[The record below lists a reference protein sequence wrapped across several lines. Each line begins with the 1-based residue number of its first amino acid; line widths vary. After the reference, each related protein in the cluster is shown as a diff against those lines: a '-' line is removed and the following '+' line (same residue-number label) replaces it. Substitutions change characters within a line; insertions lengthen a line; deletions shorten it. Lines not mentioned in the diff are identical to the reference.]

1 MLPVAANFRLLALAR
16 LLNGSGEVRLGKSDA
31 HPRFDPGAPV
41 HDGPLDGAG
50 LRPHHGA
57 RAGVVRDASANRLV
71 QCAPARSFSVQQSFP
86 TDHPKPLIQRPIGNA
101 SLLEIMKNMI
111 DTARVKPRAG
121 FFDSVAMG
129 NAIQANNGFAH
140 RTDHAGKRGARQ
152 FGSII
157 PPAMKNLSD
166 WLAHCERLHPA
177 TIELG
182 LERVRAVA
190 QRMELA
196 FACPVI
202 TVAGTNGKGSTCAML
217 DSVLTH
223 AGYRTGLYTS
233 PHLVRFAERCL
244 IQGQVVDDED
254 LMPFFERVEAVR
266 GEVALTYFEFTTLAI
281 LARLAA
287 AALDVVILEVGLGG
301 RLDAVN
307 VVDPDCAVITSI
319 DLDHMEFLGPD
330 REAIGYEKAG
340 IMRTGRPVV
349 VSDPAPPRSVMDRAR
364 EIGAELW
371 CAGRDFHVSGDRQ
384 QWSWQGRGRRYSG
397 LAFPALRGANQLV
410 NAAGVIAA
418 LQALRDRLPVNAQA
432 LRNGLV
438 LVEWPGRFQIIP
450 GEPALVL
457 DVAHNPH
464 AVATL
469 AENLDAMGF
478 YPATHAV
485 FGAMADKD
493 VAGMLARVD
502 PLVDRWYFCDL
513 PTPRAASATDLMS
526 AWRGVSRHAGAHGS
540 VAGKPSEALQAA
552 LAAAD
557 PADRI
562 IVFGSFFTVGGVLQD
577 GLPRR
582 SARHLGA

>member
-1 MLPVAANFRLLALAR
+1 
-16 LLNGSGEVRLGKSDA
+16 
-31 HPRFDPGAPV
+31 
-41 HDGPLDGAG
+41 
-50 LRPHHGA
+50 
-57 RAGVVRDASANRLV
+57 
-71 QCAPARSFSVQQSFP
+71 
-86 TDHPKPLIQRPIGNA
+86 
-101 SLLEIMKNMI
+101 
-111 DTARVKPRAG
+111 
-121 FFDSVAMG
+121 
-129 NAIQANNGFAH
+129 
-140 RTDHAGKRGARQ
+140 
-152 FGSII
+152 
-157 PPAMKNLSD
+157 
-166 WLAHCERLHPA
+166 
-177 TIELG
+177 
-182 LERVRAVA
+182 
-190 QRMELA
+190 MELT
-196 FACPVI
+196 FTGPVI

-233 PHLVRFAERCL
+233 PHLVRFAERCR

-254 LMPFFERVEAVR
+254 LLPFFARVEAAR
-266 GEVALTYFEFTTLAI
+266 GDVPLTYFEYTTLVI
-281 LARLAA
+281 LGRLAA

-307 VVDPDCAVITSI
+307 VVDPDCAIITSI

-330 REAIGYEKAG
+330 RESIGYEKAG

-349 VSDPAPPRSVMDRAR
+349 VSDPAPPHSVIERAR

-371 CAGRDFHVSGDRQ
+371 CAGRDFRVSGDRQ
-384 QWSWQGRGRRYSG
+384 QWSWEGRGRRYSG

-410 NAAGVIAA
+410 NAAGVVAA

-432 LRNGLV
+432 LRNGLA

-450 GEPALVL
+450 GEPALIL

-478 YPATHAV
+478 YPVTHAV

-502 PLVDRWYFCDL
+502 PLVDRWVFCDL
-513 PTPRAASATDLMS
+513 PTPRAARASDLLS
-526 AWRGVSRHAGAHGS
+526 AWRGVSRRHDVHASTAGS
-540 VAGKPSEALQAA
+540 PSDALRAA
-552 LAAAD
+552 VAAAD

-562 IVFGSFFTVGGVLQD
+562 VVFGSFFTVGGVLQD
-577 GLPRR
+577 GLPRLG
-582 SARHLGA
+582 ARHIGV